1 VAGVH
6 EAHEAPLDPELRL
19 QHALDL
25 AYRYL
30 GRRART
36 EAEVRRQLEDQLV
49 DPDTVEDAVAELVRA
64 GYYRGMV
71 VHRVVP
77 GFVTQ
82 FGAPF
87 GDGFG
92 GPPGRSPLRCETS
105 PVTYEARCVGV
116 ALSGRDTGS
125 SQLFVTH
132 GLFPHLDGGYALIG
146 TASGPWAAFVDGN
159 LIRDVTV
166 RQ

>member
-49 DPDTVEDAVAELVRA
+49 DPDTLEDAVAELVRA
-64 GYYRGMV
+64 AL
-71 VHRVVP
+71 VVP
-77 GFVTQ
+77 KRRIATKPSRASVRRRLEAKAKRSDVKTGRAKVP
-82 FGAPF
+82 GE
-87 GDGFG
+87 
-92 GPPGRSPLRCETS
+92 PPS
-105 PVTYEARCVGV
+105 
-116 ALSGRDTGS
+116 
-125 SQLFVTH
+125 
-132 GLFPHLDGGYALIG
+132 
-146 TASGPWAAFVDGN
+146 
-159 LIRDVTV
+159 
-166 RQ
+166 